1 MSFRVFLRQVVIPLR
16 DKLRNDAAPYLE
28 PAEQVQASFLAA
40 RPTAWQGRQDCAVVV
55 TDRRI
60 LLLDLDF
67 FANPLGLY
75 FLTHVTGVAGEA
87 PRKTKLGP
95 WSGELH
101 YIRAFGTVLAV
112 GSSFYMDV
120 KEADLALG
128 FEWPPTMYGLDDL
141 HIERNL
147 PGTEFDR

>member
-28 PAEQVQASFLAA
+28 PAEQIQASFLAA

-67 FANPLGLY
+67 FANPLGMY

-95 WSGELH
+95 WRDGPH
-101 YIRAFGTVLAV
+101 YIRAFGTALAV
-112 GSSFYMDV
+112 GSEFYMDV
-120 KEADLALG
+120 KEADRALG
-128 FEWPPTMYGLDDL
+128 FDWPPAMHGLDDL

-147 PGTEFDR
+147 PGTEFGR

>member
-1 MSFRVFLRQVVIPLR
+1 MGFRVFLRQAVLPLR
-16 DKLRNDAAPYLE
+16 DKLRNGAAPYLE
-28 PAEQVQASFLAA
+28 PEEQIKAVFLAA

-60 LLLDLDF
+60 LLLDLDS
-67 FANPLGLY
+67 FANPLGLN

-87 PRKTKLGP
+87 PRETKLGP
-95 WSGELH
+95 WSDGPH
-101 YIRAFGTVLAV
+101 HIRAFGTVLAV
-112 GSSFYMDV
+112 GPEFYMDV
-120 KEADLALG
+120 KEADRALG
-128 FEWPPTMYGLDDL
+128 FEWPPAMHGLDDL